1 MERDTI
7 ELTES
12 SDERDAGAGAAFTS
26 EERRLVGLLAACS
39 FLAFV
44 NFAAL
49 APFLPAVARDL
60 DTTVPLVGQVT
71 TALTLLSAGLGLAI
85 GPLADLRG
93 HRRLIVIGI
102 AAVALNLAGMALAPS
117 YAVLLPMAV
126 LAAVGDAILFGL
138 PYAIAGERLH
148 GDRQRRA
155 IAWISGGLSLGIVAA
170 PTFLALIGNVVGW
183 RGALL
188 VGAALTLLIA
198 LPALRWLPPD
208 IGRGGTR
215 LTARSLLV
223 AYRPLAGSRPLV
235 LLYGAS
241 GLRSAGVIGAF
252 SYFGAFIADRYHAG
266 PGLVG
271 LSFLGVG
278 LGVLAGDVLSATT
291 TVRVPLRLLTAVTG
305 AASCLLLGAAF
316 ALLLPLAATV
326 ALTAGAAV
334 LTSVSYI
341 ALTTLMTRDTPG
353 GGGTTMVL
361 NGSVINLGTAV
372 GAAVGGLLI
381 ALGGYALLGLLVPVF
396 VLGATALVLL
406 VRPGDPA
413 GSDRCGFGVLP
424 G

>member
-1 MERDTI
+1 MECDTI
-7 ELTES
+7 ELAES

-198 LPALRWLPPD
+198 LPALRWLAPD

-235 LLYGAS
+235 
-241 GLRSAGVIGAF
+241 
-252 SYFGAFIADRYHAG
+252 
-266 PGLVG
+266 
-271 LSFLGVG
+271 
-278 LGVLAGDVLSATT
+278 
-291 TVRVPLRLLTAVTG
+291 RV
-305 AASCLLLGAAF
+305 
-316 ALLLPLAATV
+316 
-326 ALTAGAAV
+326 
-334 LTSVSYI
+334 
-341 ALTTLMTRDTPG
+341 
-353 GGGTTMVL
+353 
-361 NGSVINLGTAV
+361 
-372 GAAVGGLLI
+372 
-381 ALGGYALLGLLVPVF
+381 
-396 VLGATALVLL
+396 
-406 VRPGDPA
+406 
-413 GSDRCGFGVLP
+413 
-424 G
+424 